1 MKKVAILAL
10 LALGLTISGCGNS
23 TNPNAITT
31 TAGGNWEAQLTGGIG
46 PASLLTFVTKFNVTV
61 TTGANAQ
68 PLDITGFSFINAGSC
83 FSNGV
88 NTSTETGSA
97 TLNASTTGAVTG
109 SMTYTVTSVTPP
121 GTTLT
126 LTSNN
131 GVTGTTN
138 GVVGTTGT
146 LSNGVAQGTWTL
158 TSSASTSC
166 NGTGDFLMCQG
177 AQTCTVP

>member
-10 LALGLTISGCGNS
+10 LALGLTISGCGNGIS
-23 TNPNAITT
+23 KYTTTT
-31 TAGGNWEAQLTGGIG
+31 TAGGYWEAQFTGGIG
-46 PASLLTFVTKFNVTV
+46 PASLLTFVTQFNVTV

-68 PLDITGFSFINAGSC
+68 PLDVTSFSFINAGTC
-83 FSNGV
+83 FANGAK
-88 NTSTETGSA
+88 TSTETGSA

-109 SMTYTVTSVTPP
+109 SMTYTVTSVTNP

-138 GVVGTTGT
+138 GVVGTNGT
-146 LSNGVAQGTWTL
+146 LSNGVVQGTWTL
-158 TSSASTSC
+158 TSTSTGC
-166 NGTGDFLMCQG
+166 NGGGDFLMCQG
-177 AQTCTVP
+177 AATCTVP